1 MSTVSFAR
9 AERLTDDVIAHL
21 NRQEASYSLAE
32 TTAFIAN
39 ITVYEDDDIWVG
51 DKPAGLLSVDGRVLK
66 ASLQSRLLKVNS
78 DIKLV
83 HRLDMDTSGL
93 IIFAK
98 NKVAQSH
105 LAKQFIARLPQKEY
119 QAVVFGTLVNDGKQG
134 VIDIPVRYEPS
145 TKPRHIVDKDWQKQ
159 ALTHYSVLHHEL
171 RTDKAGERFAVTRVA
186 LNPITGRSHQL
197 RVHMTHLGHVMLGDP
212 IYADGAAL
220 ALADRL
226 NLHAHKLRLKHPT
239 HGVWLEWT
247 SEVPF

>member
-119 QAVVFGTLVNDGKQG
+119 QAVVFLSL
-134 VIDIPVRYEPS
+134 I
-145 TKPRHIVDKDWQKQ
+145 HI
-159 ALTHYSVLHHEL
+159 
-171 RTDKAGERFAVTRVA
+171 
-186 LNPITGRSHQL
+186 
-197 RVHMTHLGHVMLGDP
+197 
-212 IYADGAAL
+212 
-220 ALADRL
+220 
-226 NLHAHKLRLKHPT
+226 
-239 HGVWLEWT
+239 
-247 SEVPF
+247 